1 MGPVRRVAG
10 EMFASLRHRNF
21 RLFWTGQLISVTG
34 NWMNQ
39 VAQGWLVL
47 ELSNSSV
54 VLGTVGALQW
64 LPVLLLSAFAGAIA
78 DRYPKRRV
86 LMWTQSALLVLAA
99 ALGTLTVTG
108 HVRIWHV
115 MVVAALTGVINALD
129 NPTRQSFIVE
139 LVGKQDLANAI
150 ALNSSLFNAARVV
163 GPSLGG
169 FVIGAFGVGVAFLLN
184 AASYVAVLVGLALMS
199 VMAETPKP
207 ARRRLLAEVGEGL
220 AYLRA
225 TPSVSW
231 PIILLGVVSLFA
243 INWNILL
250 PLLAKHVLRIGPE
263 GLGLLYTALGLG
275 ALVGALALAANSHRP
290 IGFANVASY
299 AVAFSATQLL
309 VGLAPNFY
317 VDLVLLAC
325 AGYTMIRFTASS
337 NSLVQSLV
345 PDGLRAR
352 VMSVYFLVFGGS
364 SPFGNEFAGAVAA
377 GWGPQAAFVAGAVLA
392 GAFAAY
398 VWLRE
403 ARRPAAEAASG
414 SSPGTG

>member
-10 EMFASLRHRNF
+10 EMFASLRHRNY

-64 LPVLLLSAFAGAIA
+64 LPVLFLTAFAGAVA

-86 LMWTQSALLVLAA
+86 LLCTQTALLLLAA
-99 ALGTLTVTG
+99 VLGTLTVTG

-115 MVVAALTGVINALD
+115 MAVATLTGVVNAFD

-169 FVIGAFGVGVAFLLN
+169 FVIGALGVGTAFLLN
-184 AASYVAVLVGLALMS
+184 ALSYVAVLVGLALM
-199 VMAETPKP
+199 TPTLEPPRP

-231 PIILLGVVSLFA
+231 PIVLLGVVSLFA

-250 PLLAKHVLRIGPE
+250 PLLAKQVLHVGPE

-275 ALVGALALAANSHRP
+275 ALVGALALAANAHHAIRFES
-290 IGFANVASY
+290 VAAY
-299 AVAFSATQLL
+299 ATAFSATQLL
-309 VGLAPNFY
+309 VGFVPLFY
-317 VDLVLLAC
+317 VDLALLAV

-377 GWGPQAAFVAGAVLA
+377 GWGPRAAFAAGAVLA
-392 GAFAAY
+392 GTFAAY

-403 ARRPAAEAASG
+403 TRRSDAEVAA
-414 SSPGTG
+414 GT